1 MTSPDFSRFLAGG
14 VLSVPLAAWYDMK
27 DRQKLAE
34 IKADP
39 VAYAMRQKQQL
50 IQTQAEI
57 TADPMLY
64 AARQQPSE
72 INLAFYLT
80 YPAVLIVLF
89 LFIGAIELVALVLRL
104 SLLRKS

>member
-1 MTSPDFSRFLAGG
+1 
-14 VLSVPLAAWYDMK
+14 
-27 DRQKLAE
+27 
-34 IKADP
+34 
-39 VAYAMRQKQQL
+39 
-50 IQTQAEI
+50 
-57 TADPMLY
+57 MLY